1 MKHQSNNQKEEH
13 THLTD
18 VPDGIFS
25 FTLSFFC
32 DKLVVLMRGGTKFMK
47 SLIILINKLIYMI
60 GKMLGRGSTLPGQIA
75 LKLDKNILKKVAL
88 PDDVIVVTGSSR

>member
-1 MKHQSNNQKEEH
+1 MSGR
-13 THLTD
+13 L
-18 VPDGIFS
+18 VVVSLFVGRFS
-25 FTLSFFC
+25 FTLDCFC
-32 DKLVVLMRGGTKFMK
+32 DKLVSGSSAITKRGWWEKAMK

>member
-1 MKHQSNNQKEEH
+1 
-13 THLTD
+13 
-18 VPDGIFS
+18 
-25 FTLSFFC
+25 
-32 DKLVVLMRGGTKFMK
+32 MRGGTKFMK

>member
-1 MKHQSNNQKEEH
+1 
-13 THLTD
+13 
-18 VPDGIFS
+18 
-25 FTLSFFC
+25 
-32 DKLVVLMRGGTKFMK
+32 MK

-60 GKMLGRGSTLPGQIA
+60 GKMIGRGSTWPGQSA